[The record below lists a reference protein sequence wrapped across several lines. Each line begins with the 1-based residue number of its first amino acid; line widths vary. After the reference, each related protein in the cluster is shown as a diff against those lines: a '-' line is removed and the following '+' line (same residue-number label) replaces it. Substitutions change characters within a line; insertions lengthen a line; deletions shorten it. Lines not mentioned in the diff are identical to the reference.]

1 MKIEISQLSK
11 FLKIDHRNEL
21 EIWIEKIKV
30 GLQSILLDLDA
41 TIIKQDTI
49 SRFGIV
55 IYIQSTQYGKCYLKF
70 VPQILERYNN
80 EKKIYHT
87 LHKSIMCELVKCY
100 DEFNCLVLIN
110 CGNEVSEWDIS
121 KEEIK
126 KFFTKVYNNRI
137 ISSNDSFFHSY
148 ERILMGKL
156 YNLESVSP
164 QIALYVKK
172 AIELYKKNF
181 SNSTKYIIHG
191 DMHRHNLLVLNNT
204 IKAIDPIGYIA
215 PYEIEY
221 ARYIGTE
228 LELLV
233 DSCCEEYVH
242 SKW

>member
-137 ISSNDSFFHSY
+137 ISSNDSFIHSY

-164 QIALYVKK
+164 QIALYIVAQLSRQK
-172 AIELYKKNF
+172 
-181 SNSTKYIIHG
+181 
-191 DMHRHNLLVLNNT
+191 
-204 IKAIDPIGYIA
+204 
-215 PYEIEY
+215 
-221 ARYIGTE
+221 
-228 LELLV
+228 
-233 DSCCEEYVH
+233 
-242 SKW
+242 SKIFIMN

>member
-164 QIALYVKK
+164 QIALY
-172 AIELYKKNF
+172 
-181 SNSTKYIIHG
+181 
-191 DMHRHNLLVLNNT
+191 
-204 IKAIDPIGYIA
+204 
-215 PYEIEY
+215 
-221 ARYIGTE
+221 
-228 LELLV
+228 
-233 DSCCEEYVH
+233 
-242 SKW
+242 

>member
-121 KEEIK
+121 KEEINMSDQKTLYETDPEFMERLRYFAAEEVVKEPEQQLDEVTRHLAILATLLGCQGKEVFAHLLPRALDAGVTPVIVKETVYQEAEHGKSK
-126 KFFTKVYNNRI
+126 K
-137 ISSNDSFFHSY
+137 
-148 ERILMGKL
+148 
-156 YNLESVSP
+156 
-164 QIALYVKK
+164 
-172 AIELYKKNF
+172 EL
-181 SNSTKYIIHG
+181 
-191 DMHRHNLLVLNNT
+191 
-204 IKAIDPIGYIA
+204 
-215 PYEIEY
+215 
-221 ARYIGTE
+221 
-228 LELLV
+228 
-233 DSCCEEYVH
+233 
-242 SKW
+242 